1 MSRILKCL
9 PAWLFLLCFAP
20 SSPVFSCPVC
30 FGNPNSS
37 MVHGARAG
45 VIFLGGM
52 IYLLLMGMVSVAL
65 YWMMRARKL
74 AALEESS
81 NQQQHG
87 KSLPIA

>member
-1 MSRILKCL
+1 
-9 PAWLFLLCFAP
+9 
-20 SSPVFSCPVC
+20 
-30 FGNPNSS
+30 